1 MINYI
6 NKFIK
11 TYFHNFE
18 FDCTF
23 VLLSSNGLNKP
34 SMKRTLLLLAL
45 VMSSVF
51 GYSQT
56 APNAPTG
63 VTAAQINLENKA
75 LIEWVAPTSGA
86 TPDGYKVYY
95 NVKGSTVIDSTVKL
109 TTLNATLSNLKL
121 DTVYNVRVRAFKA
134 LTVPKVDTAYSPFS
148 TTVNVLIARQLAKP
162 NFAIE
167 TAYTTFDE
175 IVLRLLDTNK
185 YATHFMVKVEGD
197 GPAVEHEV
205 LKTGPETVFKLTA
218 LKAKTQYMISVKSLR
233 KSGTTV
239 KDQSAYT
246 DIKYETTKVA
256 PPPAAIN
263 FKTEQDCPYGVAFTW
278 DYASGQED
286 ITYVVVQASTI
297 TDPWNFTNI
306 GNVNANEKFF
316 FWSGAEPGMVYN
328 YRIETQN
335 STANRLSGVHTIATK
350 NWTEPNNPVNIKTIY
365 KTPNEITFKWDLGV
379 QDNTCKTNIIA
390 NTEVQ
395 ISINGSPRQH
405 VADLPPYA
413 PQEYSIKNLQPGSIV
428 EIFLRA
434 HSDKQLYPSGYSSA
448 KDTTYG
454 PPQRPANIYGG
465 VFADNFK
472 NNYVEIWWDDVKDEG
487 QYYIER
493 SLDGTN
499 YTLLAFV
506 KENVVRFKD
515 VRVDE
520 GVSYY
525 YRVKAEN
532 WVGASGYSVVGP
544 FTIGFTSAPSA
555 PYGLTAKKQGNS
567 VVLTWVDDT
576 HKEEKYFVEK
586 STDGGNEY
594 IVIGELGKDVETYT
608 DNNISEGKTY
618 FYRVRA
624 WNRAFQYSN
633 YSLPAKIIIPAAASG
648 FVFDAT
654 VFPNPI
660 SESISIKAENADVK
674 SKYTLKIYNQTNIL
688 VLEKEINF
696 SDGPTVQI
704 KVPNLAPGSYNL
716 TLSDSKEKVS
726 KKIIKL

>member
-134 LTVPKVDTAYSPFS
+134 LTVPKVDTAYSPYS

-233 KSGTTV
+233 KSGSTV

-297 TDPWNFTNI
+297 TDPWNFTDI
-306 GNVNANEKFF
+306 GNVKANEKFF
-316 FWSGAEPGMVYN
+316 FWSDAEPGMVYN

-350 NWTEPNNPVNIKTIY
+350 KYTEPNNPVNIKTIY
-365 KTPNEITFKWDLGV
+365 KTANEITFKWDLGA

-395 ISINGSPRQH
+395 ISVDGGPRVH
-405 VADLPPYA
+405 KADIPPYS
-413 PQEYSIKNLQPGSIV
+413 PQEITITGLDPGTVV

-434 HSDKQLYPSGYSSA
+434 HSDQKLYPVEYSYDV
-448 KDTTYG
+448 DTTYG
-454 PPQRPANIYGG
+454 PPPTPIVKGG
-465 VFADNFK
+465 RYLDSFNSNFVHLWWEDVTTESQY
-472 NNYVEIWWDDVKDEG
+472 YVE
-487 QYYIER
+487 R
-493 SLDGTN
+493 SENGVDYSLYAILRDNITN
-499 YTLLAFV
+499 
-506 KENVVRFKD
+506 FKD
-515 VRVDE
+515 VRLEE
-520 GVSYY
+520 GQTYSY
-525 YRVKAEN
+525 RLRAEN
-532 WVGASGYSVVGP
+532 EVGFSGYAYVGP
-544 FTIGFTSAPSA
+544 FFIDFTSAPSA

-696 SDGPTVQI
+696 SDDQTVQV

-716 TLSDSKEKVS
+716 TLSDGKEKVS